1 MQRPILVGETNPYG
15 SDQRYALYPAP
26 AGSAGH
32 RLCHFCMG
40 LKVTT
45 YIGSF
50 ERANLCTGKWKMK
63 DARIAA
69 AAIRERSTDGRVVV
83 LLGARVCAAFGVEFR
98 PFEGFNL
105 GILDGNCMHKSWKF
119 VILPHP
125 SGRSRLWNA
134 PDAPQR
140 ARALLATAGVAP
152 FAATVSAILPDDGS
166 RGVVCMGAG
175 CPWCAFGARVR
186 ASGTT
191 DA

>member
-15 SDQRYALYPAP
+15 SDPRYALYPAP

-40 LKVTT
+40 LRVTT

-69 AAIRERSTDGRVVV
+69 AAIRERSTGGRVIV

-98 PFEGFNL
+98 PFDL
-105 GILDGNCMHKSWKF
+105 CHDVALCHDGGAARGPTF
-119 VILPHP
+119 VVLPHP
-125 SGRSRLWNA
+125 SGRSRLWNRPGA
-134 PDAPQR
+134 SLL
-140 ARALLATAGVAP
+140 ARAVLASAGVAP
-152 FAATVSAILPDDGS
+152 FAE
-166 RGVVCMGAG
+166 
-175 CPWCAFGARVR
+175 
-186 ASGTT
+186 ASP
-191 DA
+191 